1 MLPERALRI
10 ISEYSKPL
18 TRSDWR
24 RLKVMPQSLYNNII
38 HNAKRNNALYKLID
52 SYVYTYTID
61 DLPFVLKKE
70 QSYLFRR
77 IKYTIIDIVPCIIK
91 DSLGETHRGITYL
104 YYKDRLTNG
113 SLKKMEGVYILP
125 NIYLNQT
132 NYIHLY

>member
-1 MLPERALRI
+1 MLPERALRL

-18 TRSDWR
+18 TRPDWR
-24 RLKVMPQSLYNNII
+24 RLKIMPQTLYTKNI
-38 HNAKRNNALYKLID
+38 HNSERNNALYKLID
-52 SYVYTYTID
+52 SYVYTYTIQ
-61 DLPFVLKKE
+61 DLPFVLKIG

-132 NYIHLY
+132 NYIYLY

>member
-1 MLPERALRI
+1 MLPERALRLI
-10 ISEYSKPL
+10 NEYSKPL
-18 TRSDWR
+18 TRPDWR
-24 RLKVMPQSLYNNII
+24 RLKIMPQTLYTKNI
-38 HNAKRNNALYKLID
+38 HNAARNNALYKLID
-52 SYVYTYTID
+52 SYVYTYTIQ
-61 DLPFVLKKE
+61 DLPFVLKIG

-132 NYIHLY
+132 NYIYLY